1 MPTRFCAPILIM
13 ASLFLFL
20 SGCGS
25 GQKTGS
31 ISGLIIGE
39 KTNEPVVGALVI
51 LAKLKEERKGGNV
64 YELVAGPTGP
74 VDEKGAF
81 ELKDVPVGTYLLTH
95 ALEKELKA
103 KPEEWGG
110 VEIENLRMPLDK
122 DRPQF
127 VMGNKGKFWDG
138 DIESQGEA
146 QMITQDNALNLNN
159 GSIRSKALGI
169 TIMAKDMKLAPVV
182 EVKKNET
189 LKLEWK
195 VAGR

>member
-1 MPTRFCAPILIM
+1 MIM
-13 ASLFLFL
+13 VGLFLFL
-20 SGCGS
+20 SGCGG

-39 KTNEPVVGALVI
+39 KTNEPVAGALVI
-51 LAKLKEERKGGNV
+51 LAKLKEERKGGNL
-64 YELVAGPTGP
+64 YELMAGPTST

-95 ALEKELKA
+95 ALETELKA

-110 VEIENLRMPLDK
+110 VEIENLRMPLAQ

-138 DIESQGEA
+138 DIESQGET

-169 TIMAKDMKLAPVV
+169 TIMAKEMKLAPVV
-182 EVKKNET
+182 KVKKNGT
-189 LKLEWK
+189 VKIEWK